1 MNNFSIW
8 CDFLE
13 DSFLDN
19 EFLNLIYS
27 NTINGATTNPSIF
40 KNAILNSKQYKE
52 RIARLNTKNAKQKY
66 EILAI
71 QDIKK
76 AADKLSLNYFT
87 NNEGFI
93 SIEIDPRLHDNTAL
107 SIGEAKRLRTEIAKD
122 NVMIK
127 IPATNESYEAMYELM
142 KEGTNVNATLIF
154 SYEQSVKC
162 FEALNLGLKEFRKKN
177 KGLKEPKAVIS
188 VFVSRYDR
196 LLNNRVLEKN
206 KLGIYLASFAYHY
219 IQAQNEANIKTLFA
233 STGVKGDDLEKDYY
247 IKELLFSN
255 CINTAPLD
263 AIEAVKGKKLEFKEP
278 LSLEE
283 LHQKLEQNIS
293 KDELD
298 EASKFLL
305 DDGLKLFCEAYEDIL
320 YAL

>member
-1 MNNFSIW
+1 MKTFSLW
-8 CDFLE
+8 CDYLE
-13 DSFLDN
+13 NSFLDG
-19 EFLNLIYS
+19 EFMELLNLGI
-27 NTINGATTNPSIF
+27 INGATTNPAIF
-40 KNAILNSKQYKE
+40 KNAILNSSAYKE
-52 RIARLNTKNAKQKY
+52 RLSKLSTKDKKQRY
-66 EILAI
+66 ESLAI
-71 QDIKK
+71 EDIQK
-76 AADKLSLNYFT
+76 AADKLALNYLKGDD
-87 NNEGFI
+87 GFI
-93 SIEIDPRLHDNTAL
+93 SMEIDPRLHSNTAL
-107 SIGEAKRLRTEIAKD
+107 SIGEAKRLKSLVARD
-122 NVMIK
+122 NLMVK
-127 IPATNESYEAMYELM
+127 IPATKASYEAMYELM

-162 FEALNLGLKEFRKKN
+162 FEALNLGLKDFRKKN

-188 VFVSRYDR
+188 VFVSRFDR
-196 LLNNRVLEKN
+196 LLNSRVLEKN

-219 IQAQNEANIKTLFA
+219 IKEQNEPNIKTLFA
-233 STGVKGDDLEKDYY
+233 STGVKGDDLPKDYY
-247 IKELLFSN
+247 IKELLFRE

-320 YAL
+320 SAL

>member
-142 KEGTNVNATLIF
+142 KEGINVNATLIF
-154 SYEQSVKC
+154 SYEQSIKC

-233 STGVKGDDLEKDYY
+233 STGVKGDDLPKDYY
-247 IKELLFSN
+247 IKEFLFKD

-263 AIEAVKGKKLEFKEP
+263 AIEAFKGKKLEFKEP

-320 YAL
+320 SAL

>member
-142 KEGTNVNATLIF
+142 KEGINVNATLIF
-154 SYEQSVKC
+154 SYEQSIKC

-247 IKELLFSN
+247 IKELLFKD

-263 AIEAVKGKKLEFKEP
+263 AIYAFKGKKIEIKKP

-283 LHQKLEQNIS
+283 LHQKLAQNIS

-320 YAL
+320 SAL

>member
-142 KEGTNVNATLIF
+142 KEGINVNATLIF
-154 SYEQSVKC
+154 SYEQSIKC

-263 AIEAVKGKKLEFKEP
+263 AIYAFKGKKIEIKKP

-283 LHQKLEQNIS
+283 LHQKLAQNIS

-320 YAL
+320 SAL

>member
-142 KEGTNVNATLIF
+142 KEGINVNATLIF
-154 SYEQSVKC
+154 SYEQSIKC

-263 AIEAVKGKKLEFKEP
+263 AIYAFKGKKIEIKKP

-283 LHQKLEQNIS
+283 LHQKLAQNIS

>member
-154 SYEQSVKC
+154 SYEQSIKC

-263 AIEAVKGKKLEFKEP
+263 AIYAFKGKKIEIKKP

-283 LHQKLEQNIS
+283 LHQKLAQNIS

-320 YAL
+320 SAL

>member
-76 AADKLSLNYFT
+76 AADKLSLNYFA

-142 KEGTNVNATLIF
+142 KEGINVNATLIF
-154 SYEQSVKC
+154 SYEQSIKC

-263 AIEAVKGKKLEFKEP
+263 AIYAFKGKKIEIKKP

-283 LHQKLEQNIS
+283 LHQKLAQNIS

-320 YAL
+320 SAL

>member
-142 KEGTNVNATLIF
+142 KEGINVNATLIF
-154 SYEQSVKC
+154 SYEQSIKC

-247 IKELLFSN
+247 IKELLFKD

-263 AIEAVKGKKLEFKEP
+263 AFYAFKGKKIEIKKP

-283 LHQKLEQNIS
+283 LHQKLAQNIS

-320 YAL
+320 SAL